1 MNKNE
6 RRQQKCDRRSP
17 HLIIWGVMQPPTQ
30 ENASTV
36 WENPVRKL
44 LQEGCPA
51 VGITITVASPEIAA
65 YAANLGFAFLWIE
78 MEHRPITLETAREM
92 ILATRGLKAVPF
104 TRVPVNELWTAKRV
118 LDVGSLGVMFPFT
131 STPELARQAVAS
143 CKYPPVGL
151 RGSGPGLATLR
162 WPAPEGYHKFAD
174 RNVMVIVIIE
184 QARAVE
190 QIEEI
195 ASTPGID
202 VLFIGT
208 SDLSYSLG
216 VGDQISHPAV
226 KNAINRVRAAAQR
239 YHVALGRPAATAD
252 EMRRYMDEGFLFFQA
267 PSELLVL
274 GSGAK
279 SILEPLG
286 KSGFDPRT
294 QPLY

>member
-1 MNKNE
+1 
-6 RRQQKCDRRSP
+6 
-17 HLIIWGVMQPPTQ
+17 MQPPIQ
-30 ENASTV
+30 EKACLE

-44 LQEGCPA
+44 LREGQPA

-65 YAANLGFAFLWIE
+65 CAANLGFDFLWIE
-78 MEHRPITLETAREM
+78 MEHSPITLETARQM
-92 ILATRGLKAVPF
+92 ILTTRGLKAVPF

-118 LDVGSLGVMFPFT
+118 LDIGSLGVMFPFT

-151 RGSGPGLATLR
+151 RGSGAGLATLR

-195 ASTPGID
+195 AAIPGID

-216 VGDQISHPAV
+216 FGDQLDHPIVRDSIAKV
-226 KNAINRVRAAAQR
+226 KAAAER
-239 YHVALGRPAATAD
+239 HHIPLGRPAATA
-252 EMRRYMDEGFLFFQA
+252 EQMRRFMDEGFLFFQA

-274 GSGAK
+274 GSGAQ
-279 SILEPLG
+279 SILQPLG
-286 KSGFDPRT
+286 KSGFNPRT